1 MLTKTQA
8 LGRYTLALE
17 KDRRLTAS
25 MRACAAWA
33 TLEEHDKILDM
44 ACGRG
49 ALLAHLSGKYK
60 LTLCGMCDSPEQARI
75 ARESLGDADVIPA
88 RLEDIPWRDDT
99 FDAALLPVPLR
110 GEEARRCL
118 AETVRVLHTGGQLV
132 MAVPLFRMRQ
142 EGELTRHETMR
153 LMQEAGFR
161 DVSFRAAGL
170 CGVIVGWKRRAFPD
184 EQE

>member
-1 MLTKTQA
+1 M
-8 LGRYTLALE
+8 
-17 KDRRLTAS
+17 
-25 MRACAAWA
+25 
-33 TLEEHDKILDM
+33 
-44 ACGRG
+44 
-49 ALLAHLSGKYK
+49 
-60 LTLCGMCDSPEQARI
+60 
-75 ARESLGDADVIPA
+75 IPA

-118 AETVRVLHTGGQLV
+118 AETMRVLHTGGQLV

-142 EGELTRHETMR
+142 EGELTRHEIMR